1 MDVTPQELRG
11 SEIKEAWRGYHR
23 DEVDELLERAAVT
36 IENLSQQLST
46 AGARPAAPSADPGP
60 LQLSRDDA
68 DTLQRTLLLA
78 QRAAD
83 DAVNDAQAQA
93 RKLIEE
99 SEARAQSLVGEA
111 EATARR
117 IAESERRRLEAEIQ
131 DLAARRD
138 VLQADAD
145 ALEDYASA
153 YRDRVRAAIEADLA
167 RLGSG
172 TIDPPRARP
181 ELSEVDVPEPPT
193 QHAPAPETDVDP
205 DRGGAGRGEFPAD
218 TRAITIDAPSAAASF
233 ATEPAS
239 SPVAAPPR
247 PAESDWPPAAPF
259 GTEPAA
265 PFGTEPAAP
274 FGTEPASPFGTEP
287 AAQYARQ
294 SAPEAA
300 APGAPSF
307 GTEPAAPFGTPSAP
321 EAAAPGAPSGSWLRT
336 NDDWSPADPA
346 FEEPAP
352 WEQATA
358 VHEPFSSDVPM
369 EAHTVDA
376 DGLDDDAFFA
386 SLREAVRDEEPLG
399 PRDTDSSAFFDDD
412 GADDRRRF
420 RRRR

>member
-153 YRDRVRAAIEADLA
+153 YRDRVPRRDRGRPRPSRERHHRSAASASRALRGRRARAAHPA
-167 RLGSG
+167 RTG
-172 TIDPPRARP
+172 AR
-181 ELSEVDVPEPPT
+181 
-193 QHAPAPETDVDP
+193 
-205 DRGGAGRGEFPAD
+205 
-218 TRAITIDAPSAAASF
+218 
-233 ATEPAS
+233 
-239 SPVAAPPR
+239 
-247 PAESDWPPAAPF
+247 
-259 GTEPAA
+259 
-265 PFGTEPAAP
+265 
-274 FGTEPASPFGTEP
+274 
-287 AAQYARQ
+287 
-294 SAPEAA
+294 
-300 APGAPSF
+300 
-307 GTEPAAPFGTPSAP
+307 
-321 EAAAPGAPSGSWLRT
+321 
-336 NDDWSPADPA
+336 
-346 FEEPAP
+346 
-352 WEQATA
+352 
-358 VHEPFSSDVPM
+358 
-369 EAHTVDA
+369 
-376 DGLDDDAFFA
+376 
-386 SLREAVRDEEPLG
+386 
-399 PRDTDSSAFFDDD
+399 
-412 GADDRRRF
+412 DRRRP
-420 RRRR
+420 